1 MEDAYAKWKKTPT
14 PDTMGELLDSAETTL
29 NSALTSYAGGNPLL
43 RGKAKK
49 LAAGAFETYDPR
61 KGTKLRTHLMTQLQ
75 PLTRYAREQSQVT
88 KIPERVSLD
97 LYHMSQ
103 ENKKFVD
110 QYSREPSDRELA
122 DNTSLSLKR
131 LQHIRKFGKMES
143 TESGRSFMNEE
154 GEEEVFYPGMDKVD
168 PQRVWS
174 EYVHHDLAPIDQKI
188 MEWKTGIYGK
198 QILSTNDIAKKLG
211 LTPGAVSQRASRI
224 LAKVNEGRDVFK
236 V

>member
-1 MEDAYAKWKKTPT
+1 MDDAYARWKKSPT
-14 PDTMGELLDSAETTL
+14 PDTMGELLDKAEPTL

-43 RGKAKK
+43 HGKAKK
-49 LAAGAFETYDPR
+49 LAVGAFETYDPK

-88 KIPERVSLD
+88 KVPERVSLD
-97 LYHMSQ
+97 LYRMSQ
-103 ENKKFVD
+103 ENKKFTD

-122 DNTSLSLKR
+122 DNTGLSLKR
-131 LQHIRKFGKMES
+131 LLHIRSYGKPET
-143 TESGRSFMNEE
+143 TESGRSYTNEE
-154 GEEEVFYPGMDKVD
+154 GEEEVFYPGTEQVD

-198 QILSTNDIAKKLG
+198 QILSTNDIAKKLN

-224 LAKVNEGRDVFK
+224 LAKVNEGRDILK